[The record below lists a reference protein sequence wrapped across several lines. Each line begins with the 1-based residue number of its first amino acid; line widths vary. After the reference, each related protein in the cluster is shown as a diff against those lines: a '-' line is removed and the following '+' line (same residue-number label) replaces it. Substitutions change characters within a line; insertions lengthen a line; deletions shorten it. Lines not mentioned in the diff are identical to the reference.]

1 MTRIFLAVFY
11 YIIAIASVIFF
22 QRRFQSDGGP
32 GLNIYAFI
40 IISLCSCYMLYSSL
54 RKSVLDDD
62 ESYWPVFIHL
72 AGICLIIYL
81 IFFDQAFM
89 VK

>member
-1 MTRIFLAVFY
+1 
-11 YIIAIASVIFF
+11 
-22 QRRFQSDGGP
+22 
-32 GLNIYAFI
+32 
-40 IISLCSCYMLYSSL
+40 MLYSSL